1 MVKIEPRKPTD
12 RGGWLCMPRLENCPD
27 GRKSIVRFAETTA
40 GRDLKT
46 QELFITATWRE
57 HVVPCVR

>member
-1 MVKIEPRKPTD
+1 M
-12 RGGWLCMPRLENCPD
+12 ENPD

-57 HVVPCVR
+57 HVVPCVL

>member
-1 MVKIEPRKPTD
+1 MYATLRELSRWKTRME
-12 RGGWLCMPRLENCPD
+12 ENPLSD
-27 GRKSIVRFAETTA
+27 LETTA